1 VSVTDWFRSLT
12 AIAAAIG
19 GLCLFLAAVPP
30 GWYGYEPG
38 VSYVFDPA
46 VGSPLWIERVVVPVL
61 SIIGTVGLLGGIGAV
76 VGREWGTD
84 RLIRWAGT
92 ATVLGGVA
100 VTVGLYAP
108 DLLGPPGMP
117 EGPLVV
123 LSGLAVALWGAILL
137 LVGGP
142 LLAYGLL
149 GAGLRRLGWTLLAV
163 GPGAIILS
171 ILLPGDLG
179 GFLAA
184 LPWLALGSVL
194 GWELWI
200 GCRP

>member
-1 VSVTDWFRSLT
+1 VTVTDRLRSL
-12 AIAAAIG
+12 AVVVSLIG
-19 GLCLFLAAVPP
+19 GLCLFLAGVPP

-46 VGSPLWIERVVVPVL
+46 VGSPLWIERVLVPVL
-61 SIIGTVGLLGGIGAV
+61 SILGTVGLLGGIAAV
-76 VGREWGTD
+76 VRREWGTN

-100 VTVGLYAP
+100 ATVGLYGP

-117 EGPLVV
+117 EGPLAV

-149 GAGLRRLGWTLLAV
+149 GAGIRRLSWTLLAV
-163 GPGAIILS
+163 VPGSILLS
-171 ILLPGDLG
+171 ILLPGDRG
-179 GFLAA
+179 AFLAA

-194 GWELWI
+194 AWELWI
-200 GCRP
+200 GPQS